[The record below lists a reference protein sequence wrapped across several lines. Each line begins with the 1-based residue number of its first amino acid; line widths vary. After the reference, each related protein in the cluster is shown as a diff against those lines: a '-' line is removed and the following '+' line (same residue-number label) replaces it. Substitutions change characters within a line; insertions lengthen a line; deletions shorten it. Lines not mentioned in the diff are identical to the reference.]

1 MQQKIGF
8 IDVYESI
15 RKSAKFKKYEAVDG
29 ILFIS
34 NLTGRIELQ
43 TVVVNFLKIE
53 IAAIKLTNEYM
64 QLIFQTVEGDSCIN
78 VLYSGIMAFEIK
90 SDRLAEIFVKS

>member
-15 RKSAKFKKYEAVDG
+15 QKSAKFKKYEAVDG

-34 NLTGRIELQ
+34 NLAGRIERQ
-43 TVVVNFLKIE
+43 TIAVNFLKIE
-53 IAAIKLTNEYM
+53 IVAIKLTNEYM
-64 QLIFQTVEGDSCIN
+64 QLIFQTVEGDSFIN
-78 VLYSGIMAFEIK
+78 VLYSGITTFEIK
-90 SDRLAEIFVKS
+90 TEQPVEITVKS

>member
-15 RKSAKFKKYEAVDG
+15 QKSAKFKKYEAVDG

-34 NLTGRIELQ
+34 NLAGRIERQ
-43 TVVVNFLKIE
+43 TIVVNFLKIE
-53 IAAIKLTNEYM
+53 IVAIKLTNEYM
-64 QLIFQTVEGDSCIN
+64 QLIFQTVEGDSFIN
-78 VLYSGIMAFEIK
+78 VLYSGITTFEIK
-90 SDRLAEIFVKS
+90 TEQPVEITVKS